1 MALSSVSNVA
11 SSASTQLKLE
21 DLLRVMLT
29 ELSYQDPLKPVDNKD
44 FMAQVAQFS
53 SLDAT
58 RQLNGRLDTLLSLQ
72 SINQTVGLLGKT
84 IDATTATGQT
94 TGKVTALSIV
104 GGEPKMT
111 ITTASGEVV
120 SGIAFSQLQNIR

>member
-1 MALSSVSNVA
+1 MATSSVSSVA
-11 SSASTQLKLE
+11 NSASTQLKLE

-58 RQLNGRLDTLLSLQ
+58 RQLNDRIGSLLSQQ

-84 IDATTATGQT
+84 IDAMTDSGLV

-104 GGEPKMT
+104 SGSPL
-111 ITTASGEVV
+111 ITVTTEAGATVA
-120 SGIAFSQLQNIR
+120 GISFSNIQNIR